1 MYTVGIITI
10 SDKGASGRRE
20 DKSGPKIKEL
30 LPKDKYD
37 VVSYKIIPDEREQI
51 ADELVR
57 LCDDVKC
64 NLVLTTGGTG
74 FSPRDITPEATM
86 DVAERNAPGIA
97 EALRAYSM
105 SLTPRAMLGRGASVI
120 RKNTL
125 IVNLPGSVKAV
136 SESMDFLMGN
146 IEHGLDILLRYDS
159 ECGR

>member
-10 SDKGASGRRE
+10 SDKGAAGQRE

-37 VVSYKIIPDEREQI
+37 VVSYKIIPDERKQI

-86 DVAERNAPGIA
+86 DISERNAPGIA

-125 IVNLPGSVKAV
+125 IVNLPGSMKAV
-136 SESMDFLMGN
+136 SESMDFLLGN
-146 IEHGLDILLRYDS
+146 IEHGLDILLQYDS

>member
-1 MYTVGIITI
+1 M
-10 SDKGASGRRE
+10 
-20 DKSGPKIKEL
+20 
-30 LPKDKYD
+30 
-37 VVSYKIIPDEREQI
+37 VSYKIIPDERKQI

-86 DVAERNAPGIA
+86 DIAERNAPGIV

-105 SLTPRAMLGRGASVI
+105 SFTPKAMLGRGASVI

-125 IVNLPGSVKAV
+125 IVNLRQCEGSVG
-136 SESMDFLMGN
+136 EHGFLMGN
-146 IEHGLDILLRYDS
+146 IEHGLDIYCSMTVSAAGDGNAR
-159 ECGR
+159 GMV

>member
-10 SDKGASGRRE
+10 SDKGAAGRRK
-20 DKSGPKIKEL
+20 DKSGPKIRQL
-30 LPKDKYD
+30 LPKDKYE
-37 VVSYKIIPDEREQI
+37 VVSYKIIPDERAQI

-57 LCDDVKC
+57 LCDNVKC

-86 DVAERNAPGIA
+86 DVAQRNAPGIA

-125 IVNLPGSVKAV
+125 IVNLPGSEKAV

-146 IEHGLDILLRYDS
+146 IEHGLDILLQYDS